1 MVYLSKPS
9 SLASPR
15 VVVAAA
21 PSAPGRAPLSAHGP
35 VMFGRDPEKYQRS

>member
-15 VVVAAA
+15 VVAAA